1 MMKNEIDVI
10 TYGEAMAM
18 FIAEEC
24 GQLEQVS
31 KFYKRVAGAEL
42 NVATGL
48 SRLGLSTT
56 WMSKIGNDSFG
67 RFILQFLAKE
77 NINSELVFID
87 SLHPTGFQLK
97 EKAKFGEDPKVEYFR
112 KGSAASHI
120 SIKDVVPST
129 FERARHLH
137 LTGISAA
144 ISSSSFELSEY
155 LLDLM
160 RKQNKTI
167 SFDPN
172 LRPSL
177 WKNESIMREKINKL
191 AIKSDWF
198 LPGINEGRI
207 LTGLDSPHEIADF
220 YLNQGVQLVIIK
232 LGGEGAYFKDK
243 DGNNHIIPSFKVEKV
258 VDTVGA
264 GDGFAVGVI
273 SALLEGKT
281 IEEAVIRGNKIGS
294 LVIQVSGDNEGL
306 PNRSALGNY

>member
-56 WMSKIGNDSFG
+56 WMSRIGNDSFG

-87 SLHPTGFQLK
+87 SLNPTGFQLK
-97 EKAKFGEDPKVEYFR
+97 EKAKYGEDPKVEYFR

-120 SIKDVVPST
+120 SIKDVVHAT
-129 FERARHLH
+129 FERAKHLH

-177 WKNESIMREKINKL
+177 WENESIMREKINKL

-306 PNRSALGNY
+306 PTRSALGNY